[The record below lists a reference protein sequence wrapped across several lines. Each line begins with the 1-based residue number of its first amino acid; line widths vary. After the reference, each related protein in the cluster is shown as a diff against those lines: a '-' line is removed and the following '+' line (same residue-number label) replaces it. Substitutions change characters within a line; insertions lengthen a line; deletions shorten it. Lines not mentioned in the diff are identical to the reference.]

1 MNDENT
7 NQTIYHEECL
17 ALTIRKAY
25 RLTAL
30 QNLFCIASRVSFKVT
45 FNVILLTL
53 LNSFI

>member
-1 MNDENT
+1 MNEENT

-17 ALTIRKAY
+17 ALTIRKEY

-30 QNLFCIASRVSFKVT
+30 HNLFCIASRVSFKVS
-45 FNVILLTL
+45 FSVVFLTL